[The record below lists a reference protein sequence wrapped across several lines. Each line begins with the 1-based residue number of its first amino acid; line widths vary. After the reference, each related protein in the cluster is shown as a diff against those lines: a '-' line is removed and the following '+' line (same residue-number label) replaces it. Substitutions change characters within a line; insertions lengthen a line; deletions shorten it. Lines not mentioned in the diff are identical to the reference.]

1 MKILLTI
8 LIIPFIISC
17 AANTTTT
24 LSFSGIFK
32 ISLPLDQLEGGT
44 IFYSDELSVK
54 SADGKLISGK
64 VISIESEGLPK
75 DFDIRQ
81 YPEYLLGIDK
91 VENTAID
98 KLFRDSRKE
107 IDFVYSLAS
116 LRVNRESEHT
126 MFSVCKADACLAF
139 IVKNDFDGH
148 ILTLHAKG
156 LDQSEFIE
164 LLEGAVHVN

>member
-1 MKILLTI
+1 MKILLII

-17 AANTTTT
+17 AVNTTTT
-24 LSFSGIFK
+24 LSYSGIFK
-32 ISLPLDQLEGGT
+32 LSLPIDQLAGGT
-44 IFYSDELSVK
+44 VFYSDELSVK
-54 SADGKLISGK
+54 SGGGELVSGK
-64 VISIESEGLPK
+64 IISVDSEGLPE

-107 IDFVYSLAS
+107 IDLVYSLAS
-116 LRVNRESEHT
+116 LRVNRESGHT
-126 MFSVCKADACLAF
+126 TFSLCKADVCLAF